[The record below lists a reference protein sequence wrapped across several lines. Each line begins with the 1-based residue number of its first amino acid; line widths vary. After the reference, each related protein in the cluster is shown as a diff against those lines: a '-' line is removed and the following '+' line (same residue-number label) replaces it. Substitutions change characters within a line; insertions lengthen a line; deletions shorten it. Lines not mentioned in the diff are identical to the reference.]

1 MERNGDI
8 LRRPFGWMHEA
19 IKMAAAIGML
29 LLPKCSLCLAAYLNL
44 FSIFGISFR
53 SYASWVMPVLLSL
66 LVINLMVAYLKA
78 RKMGSYPAFVMLMVG
93 GGLLFMGKVWLLK
106 EALSYAGLLFLATG
120 SVIQLWQS
128 RRICSRSFL

>member
-8 LRRPFGWMHEA
+8 LRRPLGWMHEA
-19 IKMAAAIGML
+19 TKMAAAIGML

-53 SYASWVMPVLLSL
+53 SYASWVMPLLLSL

-78 RKMGSYPAFVMLMVG
+78 RKMGRYPAFVILTVG
-93 GGLLFMGKVWLLK
+93 VGLLYMGKVWLLK
-106 EALSYAGLLFLATG
+106 EALSYAGLLFLTTG
-120 SVIQLWQS
+120 SIIQLWQS